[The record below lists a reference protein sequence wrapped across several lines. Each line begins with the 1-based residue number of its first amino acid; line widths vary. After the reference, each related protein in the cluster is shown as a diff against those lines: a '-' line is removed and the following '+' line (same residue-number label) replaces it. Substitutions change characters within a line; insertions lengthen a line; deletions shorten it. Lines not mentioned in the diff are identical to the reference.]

1 MFMAQTELTGK
12 STQSSERK
20 KRLLL
25 IVDSDGAHLYYASI
39 LLQRLE
45 YTIYTTKTAEEAL
58 EIMDIS
64 IPSLILADADL
75 ERMSGVEFLQQLKR
89 NPRTNPIPVI
99 AYSLSKD
106 PAVGESCLREGAAAF
121 LKKPLDAEALYAAIQ
136 KATEATPRNYV
147 RLNTC
152 LDVIVGSESGTDAS
166 RFDECVTALSESGM
180 YVSTTKTRPK
190 GIQLPITLFLGNA
203 VIKIVGMVLYSF
215 DRSTGPLRTPGMGI
229 KFVRISPADQA
240 LIRAFIEKQLTDG
253 LPTAPAAGRRP

>member
-1 MFMAQTELTGK
+1 MFMAEKELTGK
-12 STQSSERK
+12 SAQSSERK
-20 KRLLL
+20 KRLLI
-25 IVDSDGAHLYYASI
+25 IVDSDGAHQYYASI

-64 IPSLILADADL
+64 IPSLILTDANL
-75 ERMSGVEFLQQLKR
+75 ARMSGIEFLTQLKR
-89 NPRTNPIPVI
+89 NPKTKSTPVI
-99 AYSLSKD
+99 VYALAKD
-106 PAVGESCLREGAAAF
+106 PSVRETCLREGAAAF

-136 KATEATPRNYV
+136 TATEATPRSYV

-152 LDVIVGSESGTDAS
+152 LDVIVGNESGTDAS

-190 GIQLPITLFLGNA
+190 GMQLPITLFLGNA
-203 VIKIVGMVLYSF
+203 AIKGVGMVLYSF

-229 KFVRISPADQA
+229 KFVRISPEDRA

-253 LPTAPAAGRRP
+253 LPTAPNAGRRP

>member
-1 MFMAQTELTGK
+1 MADRDLTGK
-12 STQSSERK
+12 KTQSVDRK
-20 KRLLL
+20 ERLLI

-64 IPSLILADADL
+64 IPSLILADTDL
-75 ERMSGVEFLQQLKR
+75 SGMSGVEFLKQLKR
-89 NPRTNPIPVI
+89 NPRTKPVPVI

-106 PAVGESCLREGAAAF
+106 PAVMQSCLREGAAAF

-136 KATEATPRNYV
+136 KATEDTPRGYV

-166 RFDECVTALSESGM
+166 MLNDCVTALSENGM
-180 YVSTTKTRPK
+180 YVSTTQTRPK
-190 GIQLPITLFLGNA
+190 GMQLPITLFIGNS
-203 VIKIVGMVLYSF
+203 VIKVTGVVLYSF
-215 DRSTGPLRTPGMGI
+215 DRMTGPLRTPGMGI
-229 KFVRISPADQA
+229 KFVNIRLEDQA
-240 LIRAFIEKQLTDG
+240 LIKAFIEKQLTDD
-253 LPTAPAAGRRP
+253 LPKNAGRKP